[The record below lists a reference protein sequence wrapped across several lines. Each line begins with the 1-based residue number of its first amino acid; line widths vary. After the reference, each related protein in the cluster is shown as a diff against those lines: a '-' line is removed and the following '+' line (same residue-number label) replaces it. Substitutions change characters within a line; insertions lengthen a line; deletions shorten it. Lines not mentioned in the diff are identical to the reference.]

1 MIECVVIDSQENIER
16 IQMLKSNYSFLNI
29 VKYFTY
35 SIDAARYIRRNNV
48 DVIFMNTHLP
58 TISGFEFYATFPKT
72 IKVVY
77 FSSFKELAYK
87 AYDLDAI
94 DYLLLPYTDL
104 RYDQMMDKVQFYFS
118 NKRSIKVNTQSFT
131 IQVRSD
137 YSTINV
143 DLREIVFI
151 ETLDDYVKIH
161 IHGKKP
167 ILTLMSLKSMLDK
180 LPELDFVRVHR
191 SYIVSLK
198 YIESVRGKRINI
210 GMTELPIGK
219 SHEKIFFERYVKET
233 F

>member
-1 MIECVVIDSQENIER
+1 
-16 IQMLKSNYSFLNI
+16 
-29 VKYFTY
+29 
-35 SIDAARYIRRNNV
+35 
-48 DVIFMNTHLP
+48 
-58 TISGFEFYATFPKT
+58 
-72 IKVVY
+72 
-77 FSSFKELAYK
+77 
-87 AYDLDAI
+87 
-94 DYLLLPYTDL
+94 
-104 RYDQMMDKVQFYFS
+104 MMDKVQFYFS

-137 YSTINV
+137 YSTINI

-161 IHGKKP
+161 LHGKKP